1 MVVHSHKISALST
14 LRQYVNETICERCEL
29 KVGAFPMTERIL
41 VRGGRPCGIYFCVH
55 GPRSTKLCAIWETD
69 RNQILFYGSRGER
82 LQRTL
87 LSESPLLD
95 LAELREQVAAS

>member
-1 MVVHSHKISALST
+1 MVTHSLKISDLSI
-14 LRQYVNETICERCEL
+14 LRQFVIETICERCEL
-29 KVGAFPMTERIL
+29 KVGAFPMTVRIL
-41 VRGGRPCGIYFCVH
+41 TRCEQVCGLYFCVH

-87 LSESPLLD
+87 LSESPKLD
-95 LAELREQVAAS
+95 LAELREQIATS

>member
-1 MVVHSHKISALST
+1 MVVHSHTISALST

-29 KVGAFPMTERIL
+29 KIGAFPMTERIL
-41 VRGGRPCGIYFCVH
+41 VRGGQPCGIYFCVH
-55 GPRSTKLCAIWETD
+55 GPRSTKLSAIWETD

-87 LSESPLLD
+87 LSESPQLD